1 MESTV
6 DPVKAFEFQRSFYI
20 NAIKQTTAK
29 KLSEV
34 QRLHRE
40 DLRLTPIDI
49 GTNLKRLRIITLADN
64 LLGRF
69 IDGFV

>member
-6 DPVKAFEFQRSFYI
+6 NPAKAFEFQRGFCI

-34 QRLHRE
+34 QRLHKE
-40 DLRLTPIDI
+40 DLRLTPAEI
-49 GTNLKRLRIITLADN
+49 GLYLKRLRIITLADN

>member
-6 DPVKAFEFQRSFYI
+6 NPVKAFAFQRSFTI
-20 NAIKQTTAK
+20 NAIKQTNAK

-34 QRLHRE
+34 QRLNRE
-40 DLRLTPIDI
+40 DLKLTPIDI
-49 GTNLKRLRIITLADN
+49 GTNLKRLRIISLADN

-69 IDGFV
+69 IDGHV

>member
-6 DPVKAFEFQRSFYI
+6 NPVKAFEFQRSFCI

-34 QRLHRE
+34 QQLNKE

>member
-6 DPVKAFEFQRSFYI
+6 NPVKAFEFQRSFYI
-20 NAIKQTTAK
+20 NAIRQTTAK

-34 QRLHRE
+34 QQLNKE
-40 DLRLTPIDI
+40 DLRLTPSKIS
-49 GTNLKRLRIITLADN
+49 TNLKRLRIISLADN

-69 IDGFV
+69 IDGYV